1 MQNIIY
7 QTLNLSKYLN
17 SDKTR
22 DSNKKFLASLKSII
36 KQNRKPKQSSKG
48 KLNECLSLDQIAEK
62 REMNKKQQHEE
73 MLRNELMEFRQ
84 EIEEK
89 FRASETNRTYRFHK
103 NFTEFSSPISEKVD
117 CNLIVQYSIC
127 Y

>member
-48 KLNECLSLDQIAEK
+48 KLNECLSLDQITEK

-89 FRASETNRTYRFHK
+89 FRASETNRTYRYLSHSRAIL
-103 NFTEFSSPISEKVD
+103 NAAIDYKVTKY
-117 CNLIVQYSIC
+117 NI
-127 Y
+127 